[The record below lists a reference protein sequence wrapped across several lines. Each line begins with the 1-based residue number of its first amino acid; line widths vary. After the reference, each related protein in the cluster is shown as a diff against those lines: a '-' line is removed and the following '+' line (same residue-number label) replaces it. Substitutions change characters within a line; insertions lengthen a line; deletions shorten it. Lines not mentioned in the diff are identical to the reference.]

1 MPTEHFKSAEA
12 YRKSRA
18 YTHIHGIPTH
28 AEYVVVA
35 GKKHKVKHHKEGK
48 VSHKKTSHKVT
59 GHHLMPKKRKSN
71 AAHIAAFKNTPSKVK
86 LKKHTKRG

>member
-28 AEYVVVA
+28 AKDVVVA
-35 GKKHKVKHHKEGK
+35 GKKHKVHHGK
-48 VSHKKTSHKVT
+48 KKKASTAKKTGSAV
-59 GHHLMPKKRKSN
+59 KKGRG
-71 AAHIAAFKNTPSKVK
+71 
-86 LKKHTKRG
+86 KKHTNRKRVSR